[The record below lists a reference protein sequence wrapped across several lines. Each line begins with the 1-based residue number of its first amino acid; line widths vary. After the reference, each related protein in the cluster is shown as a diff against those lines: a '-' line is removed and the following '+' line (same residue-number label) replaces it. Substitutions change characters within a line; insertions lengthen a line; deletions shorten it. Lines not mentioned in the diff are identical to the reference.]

1 MTMGQVCCE
10 RIHDLCDERK
20 ISLNKL
26 SIMCGMTQSTLS
38 NITSGRS
45 KNPTVST
52 IKKICDGLEFF
63 DTDVFKNLDQEIK

>member
-26 SIMCGMTQSTLS
+26 SIMCGMNAVNAEQHHIRQKQES
-38 NITSGRS
+38 NRFH
-45 KNPTVST
+45 
-52 IKKICDGLEFF
+52 DQ
-63 DTDVFKNLDQEIK
+63 KNL